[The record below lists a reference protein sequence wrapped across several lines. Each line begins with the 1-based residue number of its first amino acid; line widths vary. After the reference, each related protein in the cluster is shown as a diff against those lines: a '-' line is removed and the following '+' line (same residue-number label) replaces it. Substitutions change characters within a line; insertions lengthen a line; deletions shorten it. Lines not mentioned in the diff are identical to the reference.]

1 MGTVNS
7 FRISIKSTAI
17 SVCDC
22 YLQDDN
28 KMIEIT
34 IMTPEK
40 AVGVKKQGK
49 WLPLITNIPNFLVIT
64 QKH

>member
-1 MGTVNS
+1 MTDVSKG
-7 FRISIKSTAI
+7 
-17 SVCDC
+17 